1 MASNARITLAVVAK
15 LKPGETVWDTDVKG
29 FGVRYR
35 ASTISYVFKK
45 RIGGKQT
52 WVTIGRHGSPWTP
65 ETARR
70 KALSFASDAL
80 EGINPNDTRKAEA
93 AKLSFA
99 DVSRTFLDQHT
110 KKIKAST
117 ATEYARLMRLYLV
130 PAFGRLKV
138 EDITRSEVARAH
150 TSWAPRPRAA
160 NHALAVLSKFMNWCE
175 EHGYR
180 AEHSNPCT
188 RIKKYREEGRE
199 RYLSNVEIQRLL
211 AVLTELEASGEET
224 PFICTAFRLLLLT
237 GARLSEITTLKWTY
251 VDLDAAALRLPDSKT
266 GKKVIRLNAPALE
279 VLRAL
284 PRVSGNPYVIVGHR
298 NGAHII
304 NLQKPWRRIR
314 ALAGLD
320 DVRIH
325 DLRHSFASIAINSGA
340 SLAMVGQ
347 LLGHTRPETTARYA
361 HLADDP
367 LRLLNE
373 QIGQSIASQS
383 RPATS
388 EIEGEADSTT
398 TVALQRE

>member
-1 MASNARITLAVVAK
+1 MASTTRITLAVVAK
-15 LKPGETVWDTDVKG
+15 LKPGETIWDSDVKG

-35 ASTISYVFKK
+35 ASTISYIFKK
-45 RIGGKQT
+45 RINGKQT

-70 KALSFASDAL
+70 KALSLASDAL
-80 EGINPNDTRKAEA
+80 EGINPNETRRAET

-99 DVSRTFLDQHT
+99 DVSKTFLSQHS
-110 KKIKAST
+110 KKIKQST

-130 PAFGRLKV
+130 PAFGKLKV
-138 EDITRSEVARAH
+138 EEITRADIARAH
-150 TSWAPRPRAA
+150 TSWADKPRAA

-180 AEHSNPCT
+180 PEHSNPCT

-199 RYLSNVEIQRLL
+199 RYLSNDEIQRLL
-211 AVLTELEASGEET
+211 AVLADLEATGEET
-224 PFICTAFRLLLLT
+224 PFICGAFRLLLLT
-237 GARLSEITTLKWTY
+237 GARLSEIATLKWSY

-266 GKKVIRLNAPALE
+266 GKKVIRLNAPALAL
-279 VLRAL
+279 LRTL
-284 PRVSGNPYVIVGHR
+284 PHVKGNPYVIVGHR
-298 NGAHII
+298 DGAHVV

-367 LRLLNE
+367 LRALNE
-373 QIGQSIASQS
+373 QIGQAII
-383 RPATS
+383 PATDRPV
-388 EIEGEADSTT
+388 EA
-398 TVALQRE
+398 